1 MSMANTKNI
10 TEREARKTE
19 KRKQRKALK
28 ETFANLSPKDR
39 TSFRKSETV
48 GLRKWIA
55 EKDAE

>member
-1 MSMANTKNI
+1 MANTKNI
-10 TEREARKTE
+10 TDREARKNE

-28 ETFANLSPKDR
+28 ETFADLSPKDR